1 MAAHL
6 FRKYKNAIPA
16 KLFRRLINLWP
27 PFLAAG
33 IHVVDASEDLR
44 ILTVELKRTWYNINY
59 VGVQFGGSIYAMVD
73 PFYMLMLMHNLGDDF
88 IVWDQAARVSF
99 MRPGRSAL
107 RARFQIDQQLLDEI
121 KQRTASGEKY
131 VFDLPVDIFDSQN
144 EKVANVIK
152 TLYVRVK
159 VKT

>member
-6 FRKYKNAIPA
+6 FRKYKKAIPA
-16 KLFRRLINLWP
+16 RFFRRLINLWP

-33 IHVVDASEDLR
+33 IHIVESSEDLR
-44 ILTVELKRTWYNINY
+44 TLTVELKRTWYNINY

-73 PFYMLMLMHNLGDDF
+73 PFYMFMLMHNLGDDF
-88 IVWDQAARVSF
+88 IVWDKAARVSF
-99 MRPGRSAL
+99 IRPGRSAL
-107 RARFQIDQQLLDEI
+107 RARFQINQQLIDEI

-131 VFDLPVDIFDSQN
+131 VFDLPVDVLNMQ
-144 EKVANVIK
+144 EERVAHVVK
-152 TLYVRVK
+152 TLYVRAK